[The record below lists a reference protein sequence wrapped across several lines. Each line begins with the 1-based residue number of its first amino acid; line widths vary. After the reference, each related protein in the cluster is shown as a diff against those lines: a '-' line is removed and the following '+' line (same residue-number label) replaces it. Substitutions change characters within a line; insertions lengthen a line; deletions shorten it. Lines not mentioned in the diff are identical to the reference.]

1 MVIVSLITLALL
13 LNAVAIALAFLYVRR
28 EVRLTLN
35 AQTRK
40 MRLERKA
47 AAEARMRFDEEIAEL
62 RDAFRQAATLMA
74 PEKRAG
80 LLLAPTFKDRMEDRV
95 IADMKSSKQV
105 TVAGVP
111 ATGTN
116 N

>member
-40 MRLERKA
+40 MRIERKA
-47 AAEARMRFDEEIAEL
+47 AAEARKRFDAEIFAL
-62 RDAFRQAATLMA
+62 QDAFKQAANLMT
-74 PEKRAG
+74 PDKRAG
-80 LLLAPTFKDRMEDRV
+80 LLLAPTFRDRMEDRA
-95 IADMKSSKQV
+95 IADIKRQKQV
-105 TVAGVP
+105 TVEGVP

>member
-13 LNAVAIALAFLYVRR
+13 LNAVAIALAFLYLRR
-28 EVRLTLN
+28 GVRLTLN

-40 MRLERKA
+40 IRLERKS
-47 AAEARMRFDEEIAEL
+47 AAEARKGFEAEILDL
-62 RDAFRQAATLMA
+62 RDAFKQATALMT

-80 LLLAPTFKDRMEDRV
+80 LLLAPTFKDRMEDRAV
-95 IADMKSSKQV
+95 ADMQRQKQV
-105 TVAGVP
+105 TVEGVP